1 MIYPHFSF
9 ALWAFGRR
17 CHFKL
22 IPRIIS
28 RCPDITA
35 VGTKRKF
42 LSTRCDLLQP
52 HWFPLDQIQ
61 KKNQDKYTAK
71 QPSNHQSSPSASNNA
86 TIVLYAFRLTTSL
99 SFISSSTEYTM
110 CHKASYRAIATA
122 SSSIMSCACL
132 LLFCM

>member
-22 IPRIIS
+22 ITAVIS

-35 VGTKRKF
+35 VGTKRQF
-42 LSTRCDLLQP
+42 LSMRCDLLQP

-61 KKNQDKYTAK
+61 KKNQDKYTAN
-71 QPSNHQSSPSASNNA
+71 QPSNHQSSPSASNSA
-86 TIVLYAFRLTTSL
+86 TIVLYAFRFVTFL
-99 SFISSSTEYTM
+99 SFISSSTECTM
-110 CHKASYRAIATA
+110 CHKTSYRAIATL
-122 SSSIMSCACL
+122 SNSMMSCACL